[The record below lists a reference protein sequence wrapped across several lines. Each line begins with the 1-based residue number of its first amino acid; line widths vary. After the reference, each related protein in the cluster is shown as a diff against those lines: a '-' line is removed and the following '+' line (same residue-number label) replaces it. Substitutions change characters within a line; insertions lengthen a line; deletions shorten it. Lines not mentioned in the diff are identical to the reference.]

1 MGNETNNR
9 VQTLRKTGI
18 FRELPEQ
25 DLEDL
30 SAHMTSRD
38 YPAGATILREGT
50 RGSAM
55 FIIVSGEIEIKK
67 KKPELGIDLT
77 IARLGPGDIFGE
89 MALLTGALRSAT
101 VITATA
107 AHVLVLKKED
117 FDSLVLHNPRIAMPI
132 NVLVDQRLAS
142 MKAQFFE
149 YGN

>member
-1 MGNETNNR
+1 MGNEKNNK
-9 VQTLRKTGI
+9 VQTLKNTGI
-18 FRELPEQ
+18 FRELPER
-25 DLEDL
+25 DLEEL
-30 SAHMTSRD
+30 SAHMTSRS
-38 YPAGATILREGT
+38 YPAGVTILREGT

-55 FIIVSGEIEIKK
+55 FIIGSGEIEIKK

-101 VITATA
+101 VITATS

-117 FDSLVLHNPRIAMPI
+117 FAPLVLQNPRIAMLM

-142 MKAQFFE
+142 MKAQFSE
-149 YGN
+149 CGN